1 MTVTIHFLY
10 ISILR
15 HFYVTLQFLYP
26 EMTSYCFCHRCFGK
40 IVSKLKTKII
50 QSSLTLSLMILLS
63 ITVTYVTNCL
73 VIDF

>member
-15 HFYVTLQFLYP
+15 KFYVALQFLYP
-26 EMTSYCFCHRCFGK
+26 EMASYCFCHRCFGK
-40 IVSKLKTKII
+40 IISKLKTKVI
-50 QSSLTLSLMILLS
+50 QSILTLLLMILLS